1 MEHPLFVLCVIFPR
15 QSGSF
20 WQTPEKNGGGTFAN
34 CFAARNWGEYRT
46 AF

>member
-20 WQTPEKNGGGTFAN
+20 WQTPEKNVGTFAN